1 MSNKKMLIILGIL
14 FIFIFWGLGTH
25 FGQSSKTASKGNVSS
40 DRAGS
45 AANEAS
51 TSAGLGGTPSFGD
64 DPCARQSKNIPI
76 PGKDIKIKSPGEA
89 TGMPGKPVA
98 NVGKQGQLMEGE
110 EAECK
115 DPSGDGTPACDVK
128 HEGNQVTYENKTKD
142 QKCSFEF
149 EDGSRLDLGPESK
162 ATITDKSQ
170 DKSYLEKA
178 AGKLRSWVAK
188 AVAPRSTLEN
198 RKTDVEG
205 RRGNCD
211 PYGVTGGCVTEK
223 GGAEVIPNWK
233 DPIGEMERAE
243 KEGLVRRMIW
253 SKVNPGVRAPALQR
267 VPNLPRLTLDRSYI
281 WAHKGKLKRKQ
292 KKGIW

>member
-1 MSNKKMLIILGIL
+1 M
-14 FIFIFWGLGTH
+14 
-25 FGQSSKTASKGNVSS
+25 
-40 DRAGS
+40 
-45 AANEAS
+45 
-51 TSAGLGGTPSFGD
+51 
-64 DPCARQSKNIPI
+64 
-76 PGKDIKIKSPGEA
+76 
-89 TGMPGKPVA
+89 
-98 NVGKQGQLMEGE
+98 
-110 EAECK
+110 
-115 DPSGDGTPACDVK
+115 
-128 HEGNQVTYENKTKD
+128 
-142 QKCSFEF
+142 
-149 EDGSRLDLGPESK
+149 
-162 ATITDKSQ
+162 
-170 DKSYLEKA
+170 
-178 AGKLRSWVAK
+178 AK

>member
-115 DPSGDGTPACDVK
+115 YPQEMGLQPVMSNMKEIRLP
-128 HEGNQVTYENKTKD
+128 TKI
-142 QKCSFEF
+142 KLKIKNVLLNLKMAP
-149 EDGSRLDLGPESK
+149 GS
-162 ATITDKSQ
+162 I
-170 DKSYLEKA
+170 
-178 AGKLRSWVAK
+178 
-188 AVAPRSTLEN
+188 
-198 RKTDVEG
+198 
-205 RRGNCD
+205 
-211 PYGVTGGCVTEK
+211 
-223 GGAEVIPNWK
+223 
-233 DPIGEMERAE
+233 
-243 KEGLVRRMIW
+243 LVRNLKQRSLINLRI
-253 SKVNPGVRAPALQR
+253 SPILKKRPA
-267 VPNLPRLTLDRSYI
+267 N
-281 WAHKGKLKRKQ
+281 
-292 KKGIW
+292 